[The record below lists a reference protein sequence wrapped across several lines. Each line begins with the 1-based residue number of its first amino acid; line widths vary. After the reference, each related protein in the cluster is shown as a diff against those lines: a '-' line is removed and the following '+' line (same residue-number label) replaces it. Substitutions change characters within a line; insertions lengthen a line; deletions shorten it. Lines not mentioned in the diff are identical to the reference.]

1 MALMHRSPNTIY
13 LGGDITKLNE
23 WALGVGGTPGM
34 VLEFYTDG
42 TTRKL
47 RPHATAGDVQT
58 AIILLEKMI
67 HNKGIDDNY
76 AVNELAYAVE
86 FQAGATF
93 YGIGVSGQNIQAG
106 EYLQSNGDG
115 KLKVATATTAAAN
128 VAKFQAE
135 ETVGLLAADTRLRV
149 SVVW

>member
-1 MALMHRSPNTIY
+1 MALAHRTPNTIY

-23 WALGVGGTPGM
+23 WSLGVAGTPGM

-42 TTRKL
+42 TVRKL
-47 RPHATAGDVQT
+47 RPHSVAGDIQT
-58 AIILLEKMI
+58 AIILLEKSL
-67 HNKGIDDNY
+67 HNKGIDDTY
-76 AVNELAYAVE
+76 AIGELAYAAE
-86 FQAGATF
+86 LQAGAIF
-93 YGIGVSGQNIQAG
+93 YGIAVSGQNIQSG

-135 ETVGLLAADTRLRV
+135 ETIGLIAADTRIRV
-149 SVVW
+149 SVVY